1 MASQGLSSGLRLDR
15 ALSFSLAAGVALL
28 LIVGVIYA
36 TANGT
41 QQITSDAVSLHSAD
55 EALRSSSVARAQ
67 IAIAVHASTVDQQFG
82 SDSSEAI
89 DFALGEADRSLED
102 FDSALLSLAEED
114 ATDPELLA
122 IAAEFVATSRQVV
135 NALETEQ
142 IDAARHLMSDTLGSQ
157 FTGLVD
163 GLVERRESL
172 ADAVAS
178 ADTRLGRMGDAAGFL
193 VAFLLPVAVILTH
206 RILARRH
213 ARRSALESRLEAERR
228 VSIARE
234 EFIASA
240 SHELRTPLTSI
251 TGLAMLLEEHPAIAE
266 DESSHELLQLI
277 VSESLDLARMVDDL
291 LTSARLDV
299 GALSYSFEDVEIS
312 SELREITE
320 SMHRVGMTVQVDCDP
335 AHVRADRVRLRQ
347 VFRNLLSNASR
358 YGGANVRVE
367 GRKDQKTYVCSVVDD
382 GEGVSGQIAE
392 QLFQKFAHKGRD
404 TAQPGS
410 VGLGLSIV
418 QALTQGMGGSVRYE
432 RNGNE
437 THFIV
442 RLPLTDWAASQD
454 GTKPDT
460 TTEDGSVLVEGRA
473 RV

>member
-1 MASQGLSSGLRLDR
+1 LDR
-15 ALSFSLAAGVALL
+15 ALSFSLAAGIALL

-41 QQITSDAVSLHSAD
+41 QRITSDAVSLHSAD

-89 DFALGEADRSLED
+89 HYALGEADRSLDDFDTALQSLVEEGSANDDLVNRGNHFAVTGAEIVTALRAEQVDQARQLMAED
-102 FDSALLSLAEED
+102 FAD
-114 ATDPELLA
+114 
-122 IAAEFVATSRQVV
+122 
-135 NALETEQ
+135 
-142 IDAARHLMSDTLGSQ
+142 Q
-157 FTGLVD
+157 FTQLVGGLVD
-163 GLVERRESL
+163 RRESL

-178 ADTRLGRMGDAAGFL
+178 ADTRLGKMGDAAGFL
-193 VAFLLPVAVILTH
+193 VAVLLPVAVILTH

-228 VSIARE
+228 VSVARE

-251 TGLAMLLEEHPAIAE
+251 TGLAMLLEEHPAITD
-266 DESSHELLQLI
+266 DESSHELLELI

-299 GALSYSFEDVEIS
+299 GALSYSFEDVELS

-320 SMHRVGMTVQVDCDP
+320 SMHRVGMSVEVDCQP

-358 YGGANVRVE
+358 YGGENIRVE
-367 GRKDQKTYVCSVVDD
+367 GRKVNRTYVCSVIDD
-382 GEGVSGQIAE
+382 GPGVSQLVAD

-432 RNGNE
+432 RISGE
-437 THFIV
+437 TRFIV
-442 RLPLTDWAASQD
+442 RLPLTDWAAPEPHRDNNS
-454 GTKPDT
+454 T
-460 TTEDGSVLVEGRA
+460 VEGTPALVSGRT
-473 RV
+473 

>member
-1 MASQGLSSGLRLDR
+1 LDR
-15 ALSFSLAAGVALL
+15 ALSFSLAAGIALL

-41 QQITSDAVSLHSAD
+41 QRITSDAVSLHSAD

-89 DFALGEADRSLED
+89 HYALGEADRSLDDFDTALQSLVEEGSANDDLVNRGNHFAVTGAEIVTALRAEQVDQARQLMAED
-102 FDSALLSLAEED
+102 FAD
-114 ATDPELLA
+114 
-122 IAAEFVATSRQVV
+122 
-135 NALETEQ
+135 
-142 IDAARHLMSDTLGSQ
+142 Q
-157 FTGLVD
+157 FTQLVGGLVD
-163 GLVERRESL
+163 RRESL

-178 ADTRLGRMGDAAGFL
+178 ADTRLGKMGDAAGFL
-193 VAFLLPVAVILTH
+193 VAVLLPVAVILTH

-228 VSIARE
+228 VSVARE

-240 SHELRTPLTSI
+240 SHELRTPLTSN
-251 TGLAMLLEEHPAIAE
+251 TGLAMLLEEHPAITD
-266 DESSHELLQLI
+266 DESSHELLELI

-299 GALSYSFEDVEIS
+299 GALSYSFEDVELS

-320 SMHRVGMTVQVDCDP
+320 SMHRVGMSVEVDCQP

-358 YGGANVRVE
+358 YGGENIRVE
-367 GRKDQKTYVCSVVDD
+367 GRKDNRTYVCSVIDD
-382 GEGVSGQIAE
+382 GPGVSQLVAD

-432 RNGNE
+432 RISGE
-437 THFIV
+437 TRFIV
-442 RLPLTDWAASQD
+442 RLPLTDWAAPEPHRDNNS
-454 GTKPDT
+454 T
-460 TTEDGSVLVEGRA
+460 VEGTPALVSGRT
-473 RV
+473 

>member
-1 MASQGLSSGLRLDR
+1 MQLDR
-15 ALSFSLAAGVALL
+15 ALSFSLAAGIALL

-67 IAIAVHASTVDQQFG
+67 IAIAVHASTVDQEFG
-82 SDSSEAI
+82 SDSTEAVG
-89 DFALGEADRSLED
+89 FALGEADRSLED
-102 FDSALLSLAEED
+102 FRSALESLSEENAIVPD
-114 ATDPELLA
+114 LLA
-122 IAAEFVATSRQVV
+122 VGGAFAATGEEILNAIGTHEINTARELMSAEFA
-135 NALETEQ
+135 
-142 IDAARHLMSDTLGSQ
+142 DQ
-157 FTGLVD
+157 FTRLVAGLID
-163 GLVERRESL
+163 RREAL
-172 ADAVAS
+172 ASSVAS
-178 ADTRLGRMGDAAGFL
+178 ADSRLGRMGDAAGFL
-193 VAFLLPVAVILTH
+193 VAFLLPAAVILTH

-213 ARRSALESRLEAERR
+213 AKRSALESRLEAERR
-228 VSIARE
+228 VSVARE

-251 TGLAMLLEEHPAIAE
+251 TGLAMLLEEHPSIAE

-299 GALSYSFEDVEIS
+299 GALSYSFEDVEVS

-320 SMHRVGMTVQVDCDP
+320 SMHRVGMRVQVECEP

-358 YGGANVRVE
+358 YGGDNIRVE
-367 GRKDQKTYVCSVVDD
+367 GRKDQKTYVCSVIDD
-382 GEGVSGQIAE
+382 GPGVSKPVAE

-418 QALTQGMGGSVRYE
+418 QALAQGMGGSVRYE
-432 RNGNE
+432 RVGGE
-437 THFIV
+437 TRFTV
-442 RLPLTDWAASQD
+442 RLPLTDWAAPQSEKEFEPKAD
-454 GTKPDT
+454 AAPL
-460 TTEDGSVLVEGRA
+460 LVGGRN
-473 RV
+473 

>member
-1 MASQGLSSGLRLDR
+1 MSSGLRLDR

-41 QQITSDAVSLHSAD
+41 QRITSDAVSLHSAD

-67 IAIAVHASTVDQQFG
+67 LAIAVHASTVDQQFG

-89 DFALGEADRSLED
+89 EFALGEADRSLED
-102 FDSALLSLAEED
+102 FGSALESLSEEGAAD
-114 ATDPELLA
+114 ADLLA
-122 IAAEFVATSRQVV
+122 VANDFADTGDEIVT
-135 NALETEQ
+135 ALGTDQ
-142 IDAARHLMSDTLGSQ
+142 IDEARELMSVGFADQ
-157 FTGLVD
+157 FARLLDGLVD
-163 GLVERRESL
+163 RRESL

-251 TGLAMLLEEHPAIAE
+251 TGLAMLLEEHPAISE

-299 GALSYSFEDVEIS
+299 GALSYSFEDVEVS
-312 SELREITE
+312 SELRGITE
-320 SMHRVGMTVQVDCDP
+320 SMHRVGMSVTVDCEP

-347 VFRNLLSNASR
+347 IFRNLLSNASR
-358 YGGANVRVE
+358 YGGASIRVE
-367 GRKDQKTYVCSVVDD
+367 GRKDQRTYVCSVIDD
-382 GEGVSGQIAE
+382 GDGVSHQVAE
-392 QLFQKFAHKGRD
+392 QLFQKFAHNGRD

-432 RNGNE
+432 RIAGE
-437 THFIV
+437 TRFVV
-442 RLPLTDWAASQD
+442 RLPLTDWAVNE
-454 GTKPDT
+454 P
-460 TTEDGSVLVEGRA
+460 EDEATPSTVETVPELAGGR
-473 RV
+473 V

>member
-1 MASQGLSSGLRLDR
+1 MASQGLSAGMRLDR

-41 QQITSDAVSLHSAD
+41 QRITSDAVSLHSAD

-89 DFALGEADRSLED
+89 EFAIGEADRSLED
-102 FDSALLSLAEED
+102 FASALQSLTSEG
-114 ATDPELLA
+114 
-122 IAAEFVATSRQVV
+122 AANSDLVAVANDFVATGHETAT
-135 NALETEQ
+135 ALESDQ
-142 IDAARHLMSDTLGSQ
+142 IDAARELMSVTLADQ
-157 FTGLVD
+157 FTRLVD
-163 GLVERRESL
+163 GLVDRRESL

-299 GALSYSFEDVEIS
+299 GALSYSFEDVEVS

-320 SMHRVGMTVQVDCDP
+320 SMHRVGMSVTVDCFP
-335 AHVRADRVRLRQ
+335 AHIRADRVRLRQ

-358 YGGANVRVE
+358 YGGESIRVE
-367 GRKDQKTYVCSVVDD
+367 GRKDQKTYVCSVIDNGD
-382 GEGVSGQIAE
+382 GVSNQVAE

-404 TAQPGS
+404 TALPGS

-418 QALTQGMGGSVRYE
+418 QALAQGMGGSVRYE
-432 RNGNE
+432 RIGGE

-442 RLPLTDWAASQD
+442 RLPLTDWT
-454 GTKPDT
+454 GGRPEEPVNT
-460 TTEDGSVLVEGRA
+460 TIEGAPVLVGGRT
-473 RV
+473 

>member
-1 MASQGLSSGLRLDR
+1 MSSGMRLDR
-15 ALSFSLAAGVALL
+15 ALAFSLAAGVALL
-28 LIVGVIYA
+28 VIIGVVYA
-36 TANGT
+36 TAHGT
-41 QQITSDAVSLHSAD
+41 QRITSDAVSLHSAD
-55 EALRSSSVARAQ
+55 EALRASSVARAQ

-82 SDSSEAI
+82 SDSDEAI
-89 DFALGEADRSLED
+89 DFALGEAERSLED
-102 FDSALLSLAEED
+102 FRAGIEVLAEEGAAD
-114 ATDPELLA
+114 SHLLTVATDFADTAEELVASLRSEEVDSA
-122 IAAEFVATSRQVV
+122 RELMTTEFADEFTS
-135 NALETEQ
+135 
-142 IDAARHLMSDTLGSQ
+142 
-157 FTGLVD
+157 LVD
-163 GLVERRESL
+163 GLVERRDGL

-178 ADTRLGRMGDAAGFL
+178 ADSSLGRIGNLARFL
-193 VAFLLPVAVILTH
+193 VAFLLPVAVIITH

-228 VSIARE
+228 VSVARE

-251 TGLAMLLEEHPAIAE
+251 TGLAMLLEEHPAITG

-299 GALSYSFEDVEIS
+299 GALSYAYEDVEVS
-312 SELREITE
+312 SELRDMTE
-320 SMHRVGMTVQVDCDP
+320 SMHRVGMSGALDCEP

-347 VFRNLLSNASR
+347 IFRNLLSNASR
-358 YGGANVRVE
+358 YGGDQIRIE
-367 GRKDQKTYVCSVVDD
+367 GLKDKRTYVCSVIDN
-382 GEGVSGQIAE
+382 GAGVPDQVTE

-418 QALTQGMGGSVRYE
+418 QALAQGMGGSVRYE
-432 RNGNE
+432 RINGE

-442 RLPLTDWAASQD
+442 RLPLTTWATPEPDESQSITEPAPSLAS
-454 GTKPDT
+454 
-460 TTEDGSVLVEGRA
+460 GR
-473 RV
+473 V

>member
-1 MASQGLSSGLRLDR
+1 LDR
-15 ALSFSLAAGVALL
+15 ALSFSLAAGIALL

-41 QQITSDAVSLHSAD
+41 QRITSDAVSLHSAD

-89 DFALGEADRSLED
+89 HYALGEADRSLDDFDTALQSLVEEGSANDDLVNRGNHFAVTGAEIVTALRAEQVDQARQLMAED
-102 FDSALLSLAEED
+102 FAD
-114 ATDPELLA
+114 
-122 IAAEFVATSRQVV
+122 
-135 NALETEQ
+135 
-142 IDAARHLMSDTLGSQ
+142 Q
-157 FTGLVD
+157 FTQLVGGLVD
-163 GLVERRESL
+163 RRESL

-178 ADTRLGRMGDAAGFL
+178 ADTRLGKMGDAAGFL
-193 VAFLLPVAVILTH
+193 VAVLLPVAVILTH

-228 VSIARE
+228 VSVARE

-251 TGLAMLLEEHPAIAE
+251 TGLAMLLEEHPAITD
-266 DESSHELLQLI
+266 DESSHELLELI

-299 GALSYSFEDVEIS
+299 GALSYSFEDVELS

-320 SMHRVGMTVQVDCDP
+320 SMHRVGMSVEVDCQP

-358 YGGANVRVE
+358 YGGENIRVE
-367 GRKDQKTYVCSVVDD
+367 GRKDNRTYVCSVIDD
-382 GEGVSGQIAE
+382 GPGVSQLVAD

-432 RNGNE
+432 RISGE
-437 THFIV
+437 TRFIV
-442 RLPLTDWAASQD
+442 RLPLTDWAAPEPHRDNNS
-454 GTKPDT
+454 T
-460 TTEDGSVLVEGRA
+460 VEGTPALVSGRT
-473 RV
+473 

>member
-1 MASQGLSSGLRLDR
+1 LDR
-15 ALSFSLAAGVALL
+15 ALSFSLAAGIALL

-41 QQITSDAVSLHSAD
+41 QRITSDAVSLHSAD

-89 DFALGEADRSLED
+89 HYALGEADRSLDDFDTALQSLVEEGSANDDLVNRGNHFAVTGAEIVTALRAEQVDQARQLMAED
-102 FDSALLSLAEED
+102 FAD
-114 ATDPELLA
+114 
-122 IAAEFVATSRQVV
+122 
-135 NALETEQ
+135 
-142 IDAARHLMSDTLGSQ
+142 Q
-157 FTGLVD
+157 FTQLVGGLVD
-163 GLVERRESL
+163 RRESL

-178 ADTRLGRMGDAAGFL
+178 ADTRLGKMGDAAGFL
-193 VAFLLPVAVILTH
+193 VAVLLPVAVILTH

-228 VSIARE
+228 VSVARE

-251 TGLAMLLEEHPAIAE
+251 TGLAILLEEHPAITD
-266 DESSHELLQLI
+266 DESSHELLELI

-299 GALSYSFEDVEIS
+299 GALSYSFEDVELS

-320 SMHRVGMTVQVDCDP
+320 SMHRVGMSVEVDCQP

-358 YGGANVRVE
+358 YGGENIRVE
-367 GRKDQKTYVCSVVDD
+367 GRKDNRTYVCSVIDD
-382 GEGVSGQIAE
+382 GPGVSQLVAD

-432 RNGNE
+432 RISGE
-437 THFIV
+437 TRFIV
-442 RLPLTDWAASQD
+442 RLPLTDWAAPEPHRDNNS
-454 GTKPDT
+454 T
-460 TTEDGSVLVEGRA
+460 VEGTPALVSGRT
-473 RV
+473 

>member
-1 MASQGLSSGLRLDR
+1 MAKQGTSSGSSFDR
-15 ALSFSLAAGVALL
+15 ALTFSLAAGIALL
-28 LIVGVIYA
+28 VIIGVVYA
-36 TANGT
+36 TAHGT
-41 QQITSDAVSLHSAD
+41 RQITSDAVSLHSAD

-89 DFALGEADRSLED
+89 DFALGEAERSLED
-102 FDSALLSLAEED
+102 FRSGLQVLSDENAVDPGFVAIANDFVENGDSIVAALTTNQIDEAR
-114 ATDPELLA
+114 ELLTT
-122 IAAEFVATSRQVV
+122 EFA
-135 NALETEQ
+135 N
-142 IDAARHLMSDTLGSQ
+142 DFTL
-157 FTGLVD
+157 LVD
-163 GLVERRESL
+163 GLVERRDGL

-178 ADTRLGRMGDAAGFL
+178 ADSRLGRIGNVARFL

-228 VSIARE
+228 ISVARE

-251 TGLAMLLEEHPAIAE
+251 TGLAMLLEEHPAIQD

-299 GALSYSFEDVEIS
+299 GALSYTFEDIEAS
-312 SELREITE
+312 SELREMTE
-320 SMHRVGMTVQVDCDP
+320 PMHRVGTTVGLDLEP
-335 AHVRADRVRLRQ
+335 AHVRVDRVRLRQ
-347 VFRNLLSNASR
+347 IFRNLLSNASR
-358 YGGANVRVE
+358 YGGDDIRIE
-367 GRKDQKTYVCSVVDD
+367 GRKDRRTYVCSVIDNGD
-382 GEGVSGQIAE
+382 GVPDQLAE
-392 QLFQKFAHKGRD
+392 KLFQKFAHKGHD

-418 QALTQGMGGSVRYE
+418 QALAQGMGGSVRYE
-432 RNGNE
+432 RTNGE
-437 THFIV
+437 THFTV
-442 RLPLTDWAASQD
+442 RLPLTEWAPPEP
-454 GTKPDT
+454 G
-460 TTEDGSVLVEGRA
+460 EDEDSTAEAAPALVGGRM
-473 RV
+473 

>member
-41 QQITSDAVSLHSAD
+41 QRITSDAVSLHSAD

-89 DFALGEADRSLED
+89 EYALGEADRSLED
-102 FDSALLSLAEED
+102 FGSALRSLTEEG
-114 ATDPELLA
+114 ATSPELLTVA
-122 IAAEFVATSRQVV
+122 GDFVDTGRSIVAALATGRVDTARQ
-135 NALETEQ
+135 
-142 IDAARHLMSDTLGSQ
+142 LMSETLADR
-157 FTGLVD
+157 FAELVD
-163 GLVERRESL
+163 GLVDRRESL

-299 GALSYSFEDVEIS
+299 GALSYSFEDVEVS

-320 SMHRVGMTVQVDCDP
+320 SMHRVGMTVSVDCEP
-335 AHVRADRVRLRQ
+335 AHIRADRVRLRQ

-358 YGGANVRVE
+358 YGGTSIRVE
-367 GRKDQKTYVCSVVDD
+367 GRKDHKTYVCSVIDD
-382 GEGVSGQIAE
+382 GEGVSSQVAE
-392 QLFQKFAHKGRD
+392 QLFQKFTHKGRD

-418 QALTQGMGGSVRYE
+418 QALAQGMGGSVRYE
-432 RNGNE
+432 RIDGE

-442 RLPLTDWAASQD
+442 RLPLTDWAESQ
-454 GTKPDT
+454 PEDT
-460 TTEDGSVLVEGRA
+460 MAPSEDAPALLAGRA
-473 RV
+473 